1 MMFSRPKTTLL
12 ALTKIIMTTSILV
25 LIFGC
30 DQAQVK
36 EFPNNVVEASDVVSI
51 ATPNSKEPVL
61 GFSQLGSESKW
72 RIANSSSI
80 KNSADESDVK
90 LIFQNAEQSQ
100 EKQIEAIRE
109 FVKQKVDVIA
119 IAPVVETGWEPILR
133 EVKQAGI
140 PVIIIDRNVD
150 VTDSSLYVTHIG
162 SDFYEEGRKAGKY
175 LLDKFPKTNK
185 PIGIVELKGTEGS
198 TPSIARGKG
207 FRDVISVRTDLQFM
221 KSENAD
227 FTVAKGKEVMKKFLK
242 EKGRDIRV
250 LYSHNDDM
258 TFGALE
264 AIEEYGLI
272 PGKDIVVITVD
283 GTRKALEKMNEGK
296 INLVVECN
304 PLLGPNL
311 IQAVKEV
318 MKGSTLPKRIVTPE
332 NVFTQV
338 SAASEIANRSY

>member
-1 MMFSRPKTTLL
+1 MHFSKLKTTLF
-12 ALTKIIMTTSILV
+12 ALTKLIMTMSFL
-25 LIFGC
+25 LLFFGC
-30 DQAQVK
+30 EQAQVK
-36 EFPNNVVEASDVVSI
+36 ESANHVEEDSHVVSI
-51 ATPNSKEPVL
+51 ATPISKEPVV
-61 GFSQLGSESKW
+61 GFSQLGSESEW

-80 KNSADESDVK
+80 KNSAIESDVT

-119 IAPVVETGWEPILR
+119 IAPVVETGWDYILK

-140 PVIIIDRNVD
+140 PVIIIDRLVD
-150 VTDSSLYVTHIG
+150 VTDPSLYVTHIG

-175 LLDKFPKTNK
+175 LLDKLPKSNK

-207 FRDVISVRTDLQFM
+207 FRDVISSRSDLQFL

-264 AIEEYGLI
+264 AIEEYGLV

-311 IQAVKEV
+311 IQAVKEIL
-318 MKGSTLPKRIVTPE
+318 KGSTLPKRIVTPE

-338 SAASEIANRSY
+338 TAAGEIATRSY

>member
-1 MMFSRPKTTLL
+1 MYKRRPKSMLL
-12 ALTKIIMTTSILV
+12 ALTKLIVSLSILMCF
-25 LIFGC
+25 FGC
-30 DQAQVK
+30 EQAQVD
-36 EFPNNVVEASDVVSI
+36 EATRKVGQESHEESVT
-51 ATPNSKEPVL
+51 TPTIKEPVL
-61 GFSQLGSESKW
+61 GFSQLGSESEW
-72 RIANSSSI
+72 RLANTSSI
-80 KNSADESDVK
+80 KNSAAESDVE
-90 LIFQNAEQSQ
+90 LNFQNAEQSQ

-109 FVKQKVDVIA
+109 FVKEKVDVIA
-119 IAPVVETGWEPILR
+119 IAPVVETGWEPILK

-140 PVIIIDRNVD
+140 PVIIIDRLVD
-150 VTDSSLYVTHIG
+150 VTDPSLYVTYIG

-175 LLDKFPKTNK
+175 LLDKIPKSMK
-185 PIGIVELKGTEGS
+185 SVGIVELKGTEGS

-207 FRDVISVRTDLQFM
+207 FRDVITSRGELQFL

-227 FTVAKGKEVMKKFLK
+227 FTVAKGKEVMKKFLQ
-242 EKGRDIRV
+242 EKGSEIRV

-264 AIEEYGLI
+264 AIEEYGLV

-311 IQAVKEV
+311 IQAVKEIV
-318 MKGSTLPKRIVTPE
+318 KGSTLPKRIVTPE

-338 SAASEIANRSY
+338 TAEKEIASRSY

>member
-1 MMFSRPKTTLL
+1 MYKSRPKSMLL
-12 ALTKIIMTTSILV
+12 ALTKLLVSISILMCF
-25 LIFGC
+25 FGC
-30 DQAQVK
+30 EQAQVD
-36 EFPNNVVEASDVVSI
+36 EATRKVGEESQDTTVT
-51 ATPNSKEPVL
+51 TPTRKNPVL
-61 GFSQLGSESKW
+61 GFSQLGSESQW
-72 RIANSSSI
+72 RLANSLSI
-80 KNSADESDVK
+80 KISASESDVE
-90 LIFQNAEQSQ
+90 LNFQNAEQSQ
-100 EKQIEAIRE
+100 GKQIEAIRE
-109 FVKQKVDVIA
+109 FISKKVDVIA
-119 IAPVVETGWEPILR
+119 IAPVVETGWEPILK

-140 PVIIIDRNVD
+140 PVIIIDRLVD
-150 VTDSSLYVTHIG
+150 VTDPSLYVTYIG

-175 LLDKFPKTNK
+175 LLDKIPKSNK
-185 PIGIVELKGTEGS
+185 SIGIVELKGTEGS

-207 FRDVISVRTDLQFM
+207 FRDVISSRGDLQFL

-227 FTVAKGKEVMKKFLK
+227 FTVAKGKEVMKKFLQ

-264 AIEEYGLI
+264 AIEEYGLV

-283 GTRKALEKMNEGK
+283 GTRKALEKMSEGK

-311 IQAVKEV
+311 IQAVKEIV
-318 MKGSTLPKRIVTPE
+318 KGSTLPKRIVTPE

-338 SAASEIANRSY
+338 TAEKEIASRSY

>member
-1 MMFSRPKTTLL
+1 MHFSKLKTTLL
-12 ALTKIIMTTSILV
+12 ALTKLIMTMSIL
-25 LIFGC
+25 LLFFGC
-30 DQAQVK
+30 EQAQVK
-36 EFPNNVVEASDVVSI
+36 ESANHVEEDNRVVSI
-51 ATPNSKEPVL
+51 ATPIRKEPVL
-61 GFSQLGSESKW
+61 GFSQLGSESEW

-80 KNSADESDVK
+80 KNSAIESDVK

-119 IAPVVETGWEPILR
+119 IAPVVETGWDYILK

-140 PVIIIDRNVD
+140 PVIIIDRLVD
-150 VTDSSLYVTHIG
+150 VTDPSLYVTHIG

-175 LLDKFPKTNK
+175 LLDKLPKSNK

-207 FRDVISVRTDLQFM
+207 FRDVISSRTDLQFL

-264 AIEEYGLI
+264 AIEEYGLV

-318 MKGSTLPKRIVTPE
+318 LKGSTLPKRIVTPE

-338 SAASEIANRSY
+338 TAAGEIATRSY

>member
-1 MMFSRPKTTLL
+1 MYKSRPKSMLL
-12 ALTKIIMTTSILV
+12 ALTKLIVSLSILMCF
-25 LIFGC
+25 FGC
-30 DQAQVK
+30 EQAQVD
-36 EFPNNVVEASDVVSI
+36 EATRKVGQESHEESVT
-51 ATPNSKEPVL
+51 TPTIKEPVL
-61 GFSQLGSESKW
+61 GFSQLGSESEW
-72 RIANSSSI
+72 RLANTSSI
-80 KNSADESDVK
+80 KNSAVESDVE
-90 LIFQNAEQSQ
+90 LNFQNAEQSQ

-109 FVKQKVDVIA
+109 FVKEKVDVIA
-119 IAPVVETGWEPILR
+119 IAPVVETGWEPILK

-140 PVIIIDRNVD
+140 PVIIIDRLVD
-150 VTDSSLYVTHIG
+150 VTDPSLYVTYIG

-175 LLDKFPKTNK
+175 LLDKIPKSIK
-185 PIGIVELKGTEGS
+185 SVGIVELKGTEGS

-207 FRDVISVRTDLQFM
+207 FRDVISSRSDLQFL

-227 FTVAKGKEVMKKFLK
+227 FTVAKGKEVMKKFLQ
-242 EKGRDIRV
+242 EKGREIRV

-264 AIEEYGLI
+264 AIEEYGLV

-311 IQAVKEV
+311 IQAVKEIV
-318 MKGSTLPKRIVTPE
+318 KGSTLPKRIVTPE

-338 SAASEIANRSY
+338 TAQKEIASRSY

>member
-1 MMFSRPKTTLL
+1 MHFSRPKTRLL
-12 ALTKIIMTTSILV
+12 ALAKLIMTMSILV

-30 DQAQVK
+30 EQVQVK
-36 EFPNNVVEASDVVSI
+36 ETTTNVEEESHDVSI
-51 ATPNSKEPVL
+51 ATPISKEPIL
-61 GFSQLGSESKW
+61 GFSQLGSESEW
-72 RIANSSSI
+72 RLANTLSI
-80 KNSADESDVK
+80 KNSAAESDVE
-90 LIFQNAEQSQ
+90 LNFQNAEQSQ
-100 EKQIEAIRE
+100 SKQIEAIQE

-119 IAPVVETGWEPILR
+119 IAPVVETGWEPILK

-140 PVIIIDRNVD
+140 PVIIIDRYVD
-150 VTDSSLYVTHIG
+150 VSDSSLYVTHIG

-175 LLDKFPKTNK
+175 LLDKFTKTNK
-185 PIGIVELKGTEGS
+185 QIGIVELKGTEGS

-207 FRDVISVRTDLQFM
+207 FRDVISPRSDLQFLS
-221 KSENAD
+221 SENAD
-227 FTVAKGKEVMKKFLK
+227 FTVAKGKQVMKKFLQ

-264 AIEEYGLI
+264 AIEEYGLV

-311 IQAVKEV
+311 IQAVREV
-318 MKGSTLPKRIVTPE
+318 VKGSTLPKRIVTPE

-338 SAASEIANRSY
+338 TAEKEIASRSY

>member
-1 MMFSRPKTTLL
+1 MLF
-12 ALTKIIMTTSILV
+12 
-25 LIFGC
+25 FGC
-30 DQAQVK
+30 EQVQVK
-36 EFPNNVVEASDVVSI
+36 KTNNNVEEESHIRSI
-51 ATPNSKEPVL
+51 ATPISKEPVL
-61 GFSQLGSESKW
+61 GFSQLGSESEW
-72 RIANSSSI
+72 RIANTSSI
-80 KNSADESDVK
+80 KNSANESDVK

-109 FVKQKVDVIA
+109 FAKEKVDVIA

-140 PVIIIDRNVD
+140 PVIIIDRYVD
-150 VTDSSLYVTHIG
+150 VKDSSLYVTHIG

-175 LLDKFPKTNK
+175 LVDKFPKTSK
-185 PIGIVELKGTEGS
+185 SIGIVELKGTEGS

-207 FRDVISVRTDLQFM
+207 LRDVIVTRNDFQFLE
-221 KSENAD
+221 SENAD
-227 FTVAKGKEVMKKFLK
+227 FTFTKGKQVMKKFLQ

-258 TFGALE
+258 TLGALE

-272 PGKDIVVITVD
+272 PGEDIVVITVD
-283 GTRKALEKMNEGK
+283 GTRKALGKMNEGK

-318 MKGSTLPKRIVTPE
+318 VKGSTLPKRIVTPE

-338 SAASEIANRSY
+338 TAEKEIASRSY

>member
-1 MMFSRPKTTLL
+1 MKVNRSRKTLL
-12 ALTKIIMTTSILV
+12 ILSKLIITLSLLV
-25 LIFGC
+25 VFSGC
-30 DQAQVK
+30 EEPQVK
-36 EFPNNVVEASDVVSI
+36 ESNPIKDDNQELSI
-51 ATPNSKEPVL
+51 TVPDHKETIL
-61 GFSQLGSESKW
+61 GFSQLGSESEW
-72 RIANSSSI
+72 RIANTSSI
-80 KNSADESDVK
+80 KNSAEESDVK

-119 IAPVVETGWEPILR
+119 IAPVIETGWEPVLR
-133 EVKQAGI
+133 DVKQAGI
-140 PVIIIDRNVD
+140 PVIIIDRLVD
-150 VTDSSLYVTHIG
+150 VSDSSLYVTHIG

-175 LLDKFPKTNK
+175 LLDKFPKTNNS
-185 PIGIVELKGTEGS
+185 IGIVELKGTEGS

-207 FRDVISVRTDLQFM
+207 LRDVISTRNDFQFLE
-221 KSENAD
+221 SENAD
-227 FTVAKGKEVMKKFLK
+227 FTFTKGKQVMKKFLQ
-242 EKGRDIRV
+242 EKGSDIRV

-258 TFGALE
+258 TLGALE

-272 PGKDIVVITVD
+272 PGKDIVVVTVD

-318 MKGSTLPKRIVTPE
+318 VKGSTLPKRIVTPE

-338 SAASEIANRSY
+338 TAEKEITSRSY